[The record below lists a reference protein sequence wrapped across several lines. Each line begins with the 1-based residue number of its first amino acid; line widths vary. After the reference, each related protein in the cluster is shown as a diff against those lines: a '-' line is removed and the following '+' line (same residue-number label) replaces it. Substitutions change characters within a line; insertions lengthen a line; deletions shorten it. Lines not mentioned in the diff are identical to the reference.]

1 MHKSAC
7 LVACQIGK
15 EGKQKTKNEK
25 GVGDEKRDRDREDCG
40 AVISER
46 VSSSLSVA
54 VSPNRERVLVN
65 WEYDLQICLYV
76 ALLSCCWC
84 VAL

>member
-7 LVACQIGK
+7 LVACQTGK
-15 EGKQKTKNEK
+15 EGKQKTKNKK
-25 GVGDEKRDRDREDCG
+25 GVGDEKRDREDCG

-54 VSPNRERVLVN
+54 VSPNRERERV
-65 WEYDLQICLYV
+65 
-76 ALLSCCWC
+76 S
-84 VAL
+84 